1 MGGIPKSCR
10 LAVQAARA
18 EVEAA
23 ALLCL
28 QRIFVLRLWMWFSL
42 QRVSSCSFITD
53 ATDAFITD
61 ATDAVFLPYGSGLA
75 IHENTTTVHCAVS
88 ASTVIKYIDQSNILY
103 DIPQPRTG

>member
-28 QRIFVLRLWMWFSL
+28 QRIFVLAFVDVVSL

-53 ATDAFITD
+53 ATDA
-61 ATDAVFLPYGSGLA
+61 VFLPSHGSGLA
-75 IHENTTTVHCAVS
+75 IHENTTTVHCAVTCIGKMPH
-88 ASTVIKYIDQSNILY
+88 TVIKYIDQSNRLY